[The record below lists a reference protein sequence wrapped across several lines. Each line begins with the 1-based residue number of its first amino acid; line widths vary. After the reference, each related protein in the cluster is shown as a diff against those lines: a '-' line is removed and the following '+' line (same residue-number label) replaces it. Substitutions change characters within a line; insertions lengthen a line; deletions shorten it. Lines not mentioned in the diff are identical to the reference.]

1 MYNYPTVRTGMTY
14 GRCTIG
20 MVPGTATV
28 RTYEVRLSC
37 PVLRTVRLYVPGTLR
52 LYLLEYPQ
60 GNVVQLTLLSVRL
73 SCMTDSLPGTD
84 INVLLRTYY
93 LD

>member
-1 MYNYPTVRTGMTY
+1 MTY

-93 LD
+93 LY